1 MLDDL
6 EPLGRA
12 LLDLSLKR
20 GMSDAEIAEVLGTDA
35 DAVLE
40 NRIALMRAVADKFAP
55 ESTEVDLS
63 ELEAIVAEHLYGA
76 TNGAELQPPAPV
88 PAPEPEAQPARK
100 RRSPLLVLLPLLL
113 VGALI
118 GVIIGLANTGN
129 DKASTPPA
137 VKTSL
142 QLAPLAGHSGR
153 AAAAIDGNR
162 LHLTVSGLAGGAYEA
177 WLYNSI
183 ADARPIGRLKA
194 PAGTLDARLPANW
207 RDYRYLDVSL
217 EPPDGNPNHSGETVL
232 RAPLRP

>member
-1 MLDDL
+1 
-6 EPLGRA
+6 
-12 LLDLSLKR
+12 
-20 GMSDAEIAEVLGTDA
+20 
-35 DAVLE
+35 
-40 NRIALMRAVADKFAP
+40 MRAVADQFAP
-55 ESTEVDLS
+55 ESTDADLP

-76 TNGAELQPPAPV
+76 TNGAELQPPT
-88 PAPEPEAQPARK
+88 PEPEPHAQPVRK
-100 RRSPLLVLLPLLL
+100 RRSPLLVLLPILL

-118 GVIIGLANTGN
+118 GVIIGLASTGN

-137 VKTSL
+137 AKTSL

-153 AAAAIDGNR
+153 GTAAVDGDR
-162 LHLTVSGLAGGAYEA
+162 LHLTVSGLPDGAYEV

-217 EPPDGNPNHSGETVL
+217 EPPDGNPNHSGESVL